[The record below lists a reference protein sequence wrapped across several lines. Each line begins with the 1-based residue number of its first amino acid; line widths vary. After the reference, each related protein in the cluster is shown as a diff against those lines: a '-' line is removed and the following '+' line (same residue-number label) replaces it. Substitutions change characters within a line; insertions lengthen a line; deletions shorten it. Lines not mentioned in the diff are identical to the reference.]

1 MVSRSSW
8 IFGYGSL
15 MWRPDFPFVQSRIGY
30 IKGWRRV
37 FWQGSADH
45 RGTPDAPGR
54 VVTIVADERETC
66 IGIAYHI
73 DPERYGETIEIL
85 DYREKGG
92 YRLEFLPVVFENN
105 EQVFA
110 SVYIATP
117 DNPEFLGEAE
127 PEKIARQI
135 STSCGPSGPNDEYV
149 IKLARALRKIGA
161 NDPHVFEVERWVRSL
176 KI

>member
-1 MVSRSSW
+1 MVLRSFW

-15 MWRPDFPFVQSRIGY
+15 IWRPDFSFIKSTVGF

-37 FWQGSADH
+37 FWQGSTDH
-45 RGTPDAPGR
+45 RGTPGAPGR
-54 VVTIVADERETC
+54 VVTMVPDEREIC
-66 IGIAYHI
+66 VGMAYNIA
-73 DPERYGETIEIL
+73 PERYAETIDLL

-92 YRLEFLPVVFENN
+92 YQLEFLPVVFENN
-105 EQVFA
+105 EEVFA

-117 DNPEFLGEAE
+117 DNCEFLGEAA
-127 PEKIARQI
+127 PEEIARQI
-135 STSCGPSGPNDEYV
+135 SSACGPSGSNDEYV

-161 NDPHVFEVERWVRSL
+161 NDPHVFEVERWVQSL

>member
-1 MVSRSSW
+1 MVSKSSW
-8 IFGYGSL
+8 SFGYGSL
-15 MWRPDFPFVQSRIGY
+15 IWRPDFPFVQSRIGY

-66 IGIAYHI
+66 IGMAYNIAQ
-73 DPERYGETIEIL
+73 ERYGETIEIL
-85 DYREKGG
+85 DYRERGG
-92 YRLEFLPVVFENN
+92 YQLKFLPVFFENN
-105 EQVFA
+105 EKVFA

-117 DNPEFLGEAE
+117 DNSEFLGEAA

>member
-1 MVSRSSW
+1 MVSKSCW

-66 IGIAYHI
+66 IGMAYHI
-73 DPERYGETIEIL
+73 APERYGETIEIL

-117 DNPEFLGEAE
+117 DNPEFLGQTE

-135 STSCGPSGPNDEYV
+135 STSSGPSGPNDEYV